1 MSTAFRAQKHTNRP
15 GLPEEIVVQFAGQ
28 TTLITGASSG
38 IGAAYAKEFAARG
51 ADLVLVARGEE
62 VMQRLAEEIRSQY
75 GRKVEVIAGD
85 LGVPGAADAV
95 ANRVAELGL
104 AIDVLVNNA
113 GFGLHG
119 DLVEADPA
127 RLTAMV
133 QLNCVALV
141 DLTRSFLPG
150 MVARR
155 RGAVVNVAST
165 AAYQPVPHLAVY
177 AATKAFVLS
186 FTEALHA
193 EVKPAGVRVLAIS
206 PGATQ
211 TQFFEVAG
219 EKAAFGRRRD
229 VRQVVA
235 STMQALD
242 RGRPSRIDGMINA
255 IVANGTRFT
264 PRRLV
269 LAMGNRTFGA

>member
-1 MSTAFRAQKHTNRP
+1 VPKKHTNRP
-15 GLPEEIVVQFAGQ
+15 VLPEEIIVQFTGQ

-51 ADLVLVARGEE
+51 ADLVLVARGEQA
-62 VMQRLAEEIRSQY
+62 MQRLADEIRSQY

-85 LGVPGAADAV
+85 LGVPGAADWLAS
-95 ANRVAELGL
+95 RVTELGL

-133 QLNCVALV
+133 QLNCVTLV
-141 DLTRSFLPG
+141 DLTRRFLPG

-177 AATKAFVLS
+177 AASKAFVLS

-193 EVKPAGVRVLAIS
+193 EVKSAGVRVLAIS
-206 PGATQ
+206 PGATE

-219 EKAAFGRRRD
+219 EKAAFGARRD

-255 IVANGTRFT
+255 ILANGTRFA
-264 PRRLV
+264 PRRMV

>member
-1 MSTAFRAQKHTNRP
+1 M
-15 GLPEEIVVQFAGQ
+15 QFTGQ
-28 TTLITGASSG
+28 TALITGASSG

-62 VMQRLAEEIRSQY
+62 VMQRLAAEIRSQY
-75 GRKVEVIAGD
+75 SCKVEVIAAD
-85 LGVPGAADAV
+85 LGVPGAADQV
-95 ANRVAELGL
+95 AARVAEV
-104 AIDVLVNNA
+104 DVLINNA

-119 DLVEADPA
+119 DLVTADPA
-127 RLTAMV
+127 RLTAMM
-133 QLNCVALV
+133 QLNCVTLV
-141 DLTRSFLPG
+141 DLTRRFLPG
-150 MVARR
+150 MVARG
-155 RGAVVNVAST
+155 RGVVVNVAST

-193 EVKPAGVRVLAIS
+193 EAKAAGVRVVAIS
-206 PGATQ
+206 PGATE

-242 RGRPSRIDGMINA
+242 RGRPSRIDGMFNA
-255 IVANGTRFT
+255 VVANSTRFS

-269 LAMGNRTFGA
+269 LAMGNRTFA

>member
-1 MSTAFRAQKHTNRP
+1 M
-15 GLPEEIVVQFAGQ
+15 QFTGQ
-28 TTLITGASSG
+28 TALITGASSG
-38 IGAAYAKEFAARG
+38 IGAAYAKELASRG
-51 ADLVLVARGEE
+51 ADLVLVARGEAA
-62 VMQRLAEEIRSQY
+62 MQSLAEEIRSRY
-75 GRKVEVIAGD
+75 GRKVEVIVAD
-85 LGVPGAADAV
+85 LSVPGAV
-95 ANRVAELGL
+95 ARLDRPV
-104 AIDVLVNNA
+104 DVLINNA

-119 DLVEADPA
+119 EFAEADPA
-127 RLTAMV
+127 RLTAMI

-141 DLTRSFLPG
+141 DLTRHFLPG
-150 MVARR
+150 MVARG
-155 RGAVVNVAST
+155 RGTVVNVAST

-193 EVKPAGVRVLAIS
+193 EVKASGVRVLAIS

-235 STMQALD
+235 STMRALD
-242 RGRPSRIDGMINA
+242 QNRPSRIDGVVNA
-255 IVANGTRFT
+255 LVANSTRFA
-264 PRRLV
+264 PRRMI

>member
-1 MSTAFRAQKHTNRP
+1 MRFT
-15 GLPEEIVVQFAGQ
+15 GQ
-28 TTLITGASSG
+28 TALITGASSG
-38 IGAAYAKEFAARG
+38 IGVAYGKEFAARG

-62 VMQRLAEEIRSQY
+62 PMQRLADEIRSQY
-75 GRKVEVIAGD
+75 GRKVEVIPAD
-85 LGVPGAADAV
+85 LGVPGAVERLAAQI
-95 ANRVAELGL
+95 AERGL
-104 AIDVLVNNA
+104 TIDVLVNNA

-119 DLVEADPA
+119 DLVEADPT

-141 DLTRSFLPG
+141 DLTRRFLPG
-150 MVARR
+150 MVSRR

-193 EVKPAGVRVLAIS
+193 EVKQSGVRVLAIS
-206 PGATQ
+206 PGATE

-219 EKAAFGRRRD
+219 EKAAFGRRRN

-235 STMQALD
+235 STMQALS
-242 RGRPSRIDGMINA
+242 RNRPSRIDGLVNA
-255 IVANGTRFT
+255 VVANTIRFT
-264 PRRLV
+264 PRRMV
-269 LAMGNRTFGA
+269 LAMGNRTFGG

>member
-1 MSTAFRAQKHTNRP
+1 M
-15 GLPEEIVVQFAGQ
+15 QFTGQ
-28 TTLITGASSG
+28 TAMITGASSG

-62 VMQRLAEEIRSQY
+62 ALQFLADQLRSEY

-85 LGVPGAADAV
+85 LSVPGAADWLAG
-95 ANRVAELGL
+95 RVAEAGL

-133 QLNCVALV
+133 QLNCVTLV
-141 DLTRSFLPG
+141 DLTRSVLPG
-150 MVARR
+150 RVARR
-155 RGAVVNVAST
+155 RGVVVNVAST

-193 EVKPAGVRVLAIS
+193 EVKAAGVKVLAIS
-206 PGATQ
+206 PGATE

-229 VRQVVA
+229 AQQVVA

-255 IVANGTRFT
+255 IVASSARFA
-264 PRRLV
+264 PRRMV
-269 LAMGNRTFGA
+269 LAVGDRTFGG